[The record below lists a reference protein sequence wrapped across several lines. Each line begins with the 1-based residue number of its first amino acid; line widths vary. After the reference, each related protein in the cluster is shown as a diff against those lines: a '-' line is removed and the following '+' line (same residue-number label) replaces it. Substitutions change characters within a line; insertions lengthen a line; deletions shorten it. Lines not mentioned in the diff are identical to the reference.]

1 MKNERI
7 VGKALAEVL
16 PETDKWWF
24 QIPHLLQ
31 LNLILL
37 VPLISSSVAGYD
49 GSLMNG
55 LQSLQQVM
63 SSFLSGCRLLIVC
76 SGKTTSAIR
85 PEPC

>member
-7 VGKALAEVL
+7 VGRVLAEVL

-55 LQSLQQVM
+55 LQSLEQWKEY
-63 SSFLSGCRLLIVC
+63 FGHPTGGLLGLVNAAQ
-76 SGKTTSAIR
+76 S
-85 PEPC
+85 